1 MALLPG
7 VRNVVVVSSGKGG
20 VGKSTVTT
28 NLAVSLARR
37 GDRVGVLDADVFGPD
52 IPIMFGADERP
63 EVRDGLIEPLERYG
77 VRLMSLGFLVNPE
90 EAVIWRGPM
99 VMQALDQMLGKVR
112 WGELDWLLVDMPP
125 GTGDAQ
131 LTMTQKVPLT
141 GALLVSTP
149 QAVALADTVKG
160 LAMFR
165 KVQTPILGM
174 VENMSLFY
182 CPHCG
187 KPTEFFRKGTV
198 EAACRHYDV
207 PYLGDIPFDL
217 ACREGADTGVP
228 ISWSQPGTPVGQAF
242 ADLALA
248 IIRRVNEQAADGGGP
263 VPITRRAE

>member
-20 VGKSTVTT
+20 VGKSTVTV

-37 GDRVGVLDADVFGPD
+37 GERVGVLDADVYGPD
-52 IPIMFGADERP
+52 IPIMFGAHERP
-63 EVRDGLIEPLERYG
+63 NLRDGLMEPVERCG
-77 VRLMSLGFLVNPE
+77 VKLMSLGFLVNPE
-90 EAVIWRGPM
+90 DAVIWRGPM
-99 VMQALDQMLGKVR
+99 VMQALDQMMSKVD
-112 WGELDWLLVDMPP
+112 WGQLDWLLVDMPP

-160 LAMFR
+160 LMMFR

-174 VENMSLFY
+174 IENMSTFY

-217 ACREGADTGVP
+217 ACREGADIGEP
-228 ISWSQPGTPVGQAF
+228 IAWSHPGTPVGQAF
-242 ADLALA
+242 AELAGAL
-248 IIRRVNEQAADGGGP
+248 IQRVNEQAAAGGGP
-263 VPITRRAE
+263 VPIIRRPE